1 MNSFTLIQATE
12 QDQCLWE
19 VKTIPGRTKEFGY
32 DKCMWEEQKYLA
44 MIKYM
49 ILINA
54 SCQEKS
60 IWVEEKCFNG
70 IKVSECKKSIRV
82 R

>member
-1 MNSFTLIQATE
+1 MNSFSLIQATE

-54 SCQEKS
+54 SC
-60 IWVEEKCFNG
+60 
-70 IKVSECKKSIRV
+70 
-82 R
+82 